1 MEQKVVALQGK
12 RCNKSM
18 APMAKPRRNGGKWHV
33 MELAHSVALKG
44 FFDKPPPAVKKP
56 RSGAAA
62 PASVPASDREDEAT
76 MVDMTQPREIEAF
89 SELPQQDGSGKSGF
103 LQSVAQISDRHE
115 CGRLP
120 RVVFLAD
127 YWRWRI

>member
-1 MEQKVVALQGK
+1 M
-12 RCNKSM
+12 
-18 APMAKPRRNGGKWHV
+18 

-44 FFDKPPPAVKKP
+44 FFDKPPPVVKKR

-62 PASVPASDREDEAT
+62 PDSVPASDREDEAT
-76 MVDMTQPREIEAF
+76 MVDMTQPREIETV

-120 RVVFLAD
+120 RFFFCKLLAVANLMTSRARP
-127 YWRWRI
+127 WCVRL

>member
-1 MEQKVVALQGK
+1 MEQKVVPLQGK

-62 PASVPASDREDEAT
+62 PDSVPASDREDEAT
-76 MVDMTQPREIEAF
+76 MVDMTQPREIETV

-103 LQSVAQISDRHE
+103 VQSVAQISDRHE

-120 RVVFLAD
+120 RVVF
-127 YWRWRI
+127 

>member
-1 MEQKVVALQGK
+1 ML
-12 RCNKSM
+12 RCREKDAKKSM

-62 PASVPASDREDEAT
+62 PDSVPASDREDEGY
-76 MVDMTQPREIEAF
+76 
-89 SELPQQDGSGKSGF
+89 DGRHDA
-103 LQSVAQISDRHE
+103 AQGD
-115 CGRLP
+115 
-120 RVVFLAD
+120 
-127 YWRWRI
+127 